1 MNTQWN
7 ITFQFISKALPNE
20 MQEVLETFFTADI
33 PPSAQMLEQIV
44 GKANEVLMHEDKE
57 IRPADKK
64 KNPGGLL
71 NLSDF
76 RYVVILPDLHA
87 RRSFLRSVL
96 MWKPFDNRNVLELLD
111 NEDFTLLCLGDG
123 VHSEV
128 STVERWKKAE
138 EEYFGH
144 YKKHEAIDK
153 EIADSFHLMLAVM
166 LLKIRYPEKFHFL
179 KGNHENILNEFGN
192 GNYPFAKYA
201 NEGAMIYEYFLS
213 NYGRKV
219 LEKYATFEKLLPIF
233 ARGKNFLASHSE
245 PACRY
250 SREQIINYHDDGTL
264 IDAFTWTENFKADKG
279 TAEWFLNEFL
289 GNNSDGC
296 YYFGG
301 HRPIRGLY
309 NRINGDR
316 YVQIH
321 NPLMRIAFFEDTQKT
336 PEIVLDECICEV
348 PLFFGENTSDKT
360 LCIDD

>member
-1 MNTQWN
+1 MNAQWDV
-7 ITFQFISKALPNE
+7 TFQFISTATPEE
-20 MQEVLETFFTADI
+20 MQEVLETFFTAAI
-33 PPSAQMLEQIV
+33 PPSAQMLDQIV
-44 GKANEVLMHEDKE
+44 GKVIENLTNENEN
-57 IRPADKK
+57 IRPKDLKN
-64 KNPGGLL
+64 NPGGLID
-71 NLSDF
+71 LSES

-87 RRSFLRSVL
+87 RRDFLRSVL
-96 MWKPFDNRNVLELLD
+96 MWKPFDERNVLELLD
-111 NEDFTLLCLGDG
+111 SESFTLLCLGDG

-138 EEYFGH
+138 EEYLGR

-153 EIADSFHLMLAVM
+153 EIADSFHLMLVVM
-166 LLKIRYPEKFHFL
+166 LLKIRYQGKFHFL

-213 NYGRKV
+213 NYGKKV

-233 ARGKNFLASHSE
+233 AIGSNFIASHSE
-245 PACRY
+245 PACKY
-250 SREQIINYHDDGTL
+250 SKEQIINYHDDGML

-279 TAEWFLNEFL
+279 TAEWYLNEFL
-289 GNNSDGC
+289 GRNSPGD

-309 NRINGDR
+309 NKINADR

-321 NPLMRIAFFEDTQKT
+321 NPLMRIAFFEDTQKYT
-336 PEIVLDECICEV
+336 QINLDECVCEV
-348 PLFFGENTSDKT
+348 PLFSGQSSTDKT
-360 LCIDD
+360 LCIE